1 MVEGENR
8 YIGPYRISADYT
20 VNSIHIYE
28 PCVLRTIAIPLLRAI
43 AADSLYYKKARD
55 IESRLMRFEPV
66 DPSLVPENS
75 MLREFLGRKGLE

>member
-1 MVEGENR
+1 M
-8 YIGPYRISADYT
+8 
-20 VNSIHIYE
+20 
-28 PCVLRTIAIPLLRAI
+28 LRTIAIPLLRAI